1 MKYLE
6 MFDKDGKALHIADVM
21 HNAYFDIPDRE
32 MSYATYST
40 KAYFDEQGWYLV
52 DCDGKKQYEDEK
64 WLDSKKTLFK
74 QRCTTVKCVY
84 NLSKVCKNRNI
95 TDTCKLY
102 KK

>member
-21 HNAYFDIPDRE
+21 RSAYFDIPDTE

-40 KAYFDEQGWYLV
+40 NAYFDEYGWFLI

-64 WLDSKKTLFK
+64 WL
-74 QRCTTVKCVY
+74 
-84 NLSKVCKNRNI
+84 KVSPH
-95 TDTCKLY
+95 
-102 KK
+102 

>member
-21 HNAYFDIPDRE
+21 RSAYFDIPNSE
-32 MSYATYST
+32 MSYATYNT

-64 WLDSKKTLFK
+64 WL
-74 QRCTTVKCVY
+74 
-84 NLSKVCKNRNI
+84 KVSPH
-95 TDTCKLY
+95 Y
-102 KK
+102 A